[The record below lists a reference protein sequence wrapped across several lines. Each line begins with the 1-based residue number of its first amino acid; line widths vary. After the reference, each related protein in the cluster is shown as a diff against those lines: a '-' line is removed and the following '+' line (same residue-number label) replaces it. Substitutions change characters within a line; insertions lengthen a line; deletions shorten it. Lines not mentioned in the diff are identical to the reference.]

1 MDERRIYE
9 DIALRTGGDIY
20 IGVVGPVRTG
30 KSTFIKRFM
39 ETMVIPKIENVYMR
53 ERARD
58 ELPQSGSGRTV
69 MTAEPKFV
77 PEEAVTITA
86 GGATFSVRLIDCV
99 GYMVDGAIGADENG
113 EPRMVS
119 TPWFD
124 HDVPMVEA
132 AETGTRKV
140 ISEHSTLGIVMTTD
154 GSITD
159 IPRSAYVAA
168 EERVIGE
175 LLRLGKPFIV
185 VVNSAEP
192 ESAAA
197 KALQKELAEK
207 YNVACTVVDC
217 LSLDEDDVAD
227 ILKNVLL
234 EFPIALLGIYL
245 PPWLDA
251 LPPEH
256 ALKSSLF
263 ASVREAC
270 ADMRRLRDA
279 EAAVAGIGRAENV
292 SRAAIRDI
300 RAGTGAVYAEAELPR
315 ELFYAT
321 LSERSGFTVADDGDL
336 IKLLTDVSLIK
347 NEYDRVRDALKDV
360 QEKGYGIVYPVRDEL
375 KLYEP
380 EIVRHGGKYS
390 VRLKASAPS
399 IHMIRANI
407 ETEVSPA
414 IGSEKHSDD
423 IINFLLQEFEGDTG
437 KIWESNIFGKSLYDI
452 AGEGLQ
458 AKIKKMP
465 EDARS
470 KLQEAL
476 QRIVNEGGNGLICI
490 IF

>member
-1 MDERRIYE
+1 
-9 DIALRTGGDIY
+9 
-20 IGVVGPVRTG
+20 
-30 KSTFIKRFM
+30 
-39 ETMVIPKIENVYMR
+39 MR

-245 PPWLDA
+245 PPGSTRSRRNTRSKA
-251 LPPEH
+251 PSSPP
-256 ALKSSLF
+256 
-263 ASVREAC
+263 
-270 ADMRRLRDA
+270 
-279 EAAVAGIGRAENV
+279 
-292 SRAAIRDI
+292 
-300 RAGTGAVYAEAELPR
+300 
-315 ELFYAT
+315 
-321 LSERSGFTVADDGDL
+321 SERPARTCAGCATP
-336 IKLLTDVSLIK
+336 
-347 NEYDRVRDALKDV
+347 R
-360 QEKGYGIVYPVRDEL
+360 P
-375 KLYEP
+375 
-380 EIVRHGGKYS
+380 
-390 VRLKASAPS
+390 PS
-399 IHMIRANI
+399 
-407 ETEVSPA
+407 P
-414 IGSEKHSDD
+414 G
-423 IINFLLQEFEGDTG
+423 
-437 KIWESNIFGKSLYDI
+437 
-452 AGEGLQ
+452 
-458 AKIKKMP
+458 
-465 EDARS
+465 
-470 KLQEAL
+470 
-476 QRIVNEGGNGLICI
+476 
-490 IF
+490 